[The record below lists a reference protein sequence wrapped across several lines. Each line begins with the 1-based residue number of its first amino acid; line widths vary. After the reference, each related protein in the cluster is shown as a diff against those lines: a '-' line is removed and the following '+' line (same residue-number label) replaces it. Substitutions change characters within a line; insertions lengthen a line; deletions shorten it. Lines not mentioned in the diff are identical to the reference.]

1 MDRRMNTIRATGGVP
16 VITLVGAPDW
26 MKGGDPGTTNFNDV
40 PFAPS
45 PQHYADFAALA
56 VQVARRY
63 PWVKDF
69 VVWNELKGFWDP
81 VHSRWDYVHYTQFYN
96 TVYDALKA
104 YNPALQVGGPYVT
117 IESTTYTSGP
127 PAGSLSGPWG
137 VVDPRSLQV
146 LEYWLAHKHGADFI
160 AVDAHATTTSGGQQA
175 DEFTSDQKFAAV
187 DTWIRQRSS
196 LPIWWSEFYDQP
208 PGTSWTPQHQDAA
221 LSTAMAE
228 MAVSGAAVALIW
240 SPEADA
246 TDPTKRPY
254 LWIYAGVA
262 GGGQPSPLA
271 ASFKSFNQAFSPID
285 DGGSPADDVTMVVN
299 PTNGPLDYNGTTL
312 GPYEVLYLTQD
323 PAQEAGPPA
332 AAGGTGAATVS
343 AAAGSAKITT
353 VAGGPG
359 QGIAMHVHKR
369 LKASRSATGS
379 PMWPIRL
386 ATSSGRSDWPRR
398 SRPAGSRRWSP
409 ARGRRV
415 GG

>member
-1 MDRRMNTIRATGGVP
+1 M
-16 VITLVGAPDW
+16 
-26 MKGGDPGTTNFNDV
+26 
-40 PFAPS
+40 
-45 PQHYADFAALA
+45 
-56 VQVARRY
+56 
-63 PWVKDF
+63 
-69 VVWNELKGFWDP
+69 VWNELKGFWDP
-81 VHSRWDYVHYTQFYN
+81 VHSCWDDVHYTQFYN

-117 IESTTYTSGP
+117 IESTTYTYGP

-160 AVDAHATTTSGGQQA
+160 AVDARATTTSGGQQA

-254 LWIYAGVA
+254 LWTYAGVA
-262 GGGQPSPLA
+262 GGGSRVPSPP
-271 ASFKSFNQAFSPID
+271 ASSHSI
-285 DGGSPADDVTMVVN
+285 
-299 PTNGPLDYNGTTL
+299 
-312 GPYEVLYLTQD
+312 E
-323 PAQEAGPPA
+323 
-332 AAGGTGAATVS
+332 
-343 AAAGSAKITT
+343 
-353 VAGGPG
+353 
-359 QGIAMHVHKR
+359 
-369 LKASRSATGS
+369 RSAQSTTEAAR
-379 PMWPIRL
+379 PT
-386 ATSSGRSDWPRR
+386 TSRWWSTPPTGRSTTTERPSARTRSCTSPRTR
-398 SRPAGSRRWSP
+398 RRKRVPPPRPVDGRGHCFGGRRLGEDHDGRRRAGARDRH
-409 ARGRRV
+409 ARGTSA
-415 GG
+415 

>member
-1 MDRRMNTIRATGGVP
+1 MGFGTGNPEPAPGVYDWSGMDRRMNTIRATGGVP

-81 VHSRWDYVHYTQFYN
+81 VHNRWDYVHYPVLQHRLRRPEG
-96 TVYDALKA
+96 VQPG
-104 YNPALQVGGPYVT
+104 PAGRGPLRT

-146 LEYWLAHKHGADFI
+146 LEYWVAHKHRADFI
-160 AVDAHATTTSGGQQA
+160 AVDARATTTSGGQQA

-254 LWIYAGVA
+254 LWTYAGVA

-299 PTNGPLDYNGTTL
+299 PTNGPLDYNGTTSARTRSCTSPRTRRRKRVPRR
-312 GPYEVLYLTQD
+312 GRWN
-323 PAQEAGPPA
+323 GR
-332 AAGGTGAATVS
+332 ATVRRPTARRRS
-343 AAAGSAKITT
+343 RRT
-353 VAGGPG
+353 GGPG
-359 QGIAMHVHKR
+359 KGCH
-369 LKASRSATGS
+369 
-379 PMWPIRL
+379 
-386 ATSSGRSDWPRR
+386 
-398 SRPAGSRRWSP
+398 
-409 ARGRRV
+409 ARGTSA
-415 GG
+415 